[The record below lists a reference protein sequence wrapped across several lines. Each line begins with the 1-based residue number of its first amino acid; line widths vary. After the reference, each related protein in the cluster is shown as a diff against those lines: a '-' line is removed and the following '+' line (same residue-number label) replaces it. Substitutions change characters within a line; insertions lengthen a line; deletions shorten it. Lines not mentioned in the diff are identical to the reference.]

1 VAPRTWRGHTPTSD
15 RKEIVTTIYDQEQEA
30 RSEYRASMR
39 EAFADIRD
47 YAACT
52 TTDLAPPLR
61 RAVWLA
67 IPAVR
72 FGQSVRDEELD
83 RELVLDLVAAQE
95 YGGYFGYS
103 ADQIEDEA
111 DMIVGFWFQDRDAG
125 SAKGG
130 E

>member
-1 VAPRTWRGHTPTSD
+1 MS
-15 RKEIVTTIYDQEQEA
+15 TIYDQEQVA
-30 RSEYRASMR
+30 RDEYRVEMR
-39 EAFADIRD
+39 RAFADIRV
-47 YAACT
+47 YAHIT
-52 TTDLAPPLR
+52 TTDLPPELR
-61 RAVWLA
+61 RAVCLA

-72 FGQSVRDEELD
+72 FGKSVRDEELD

-111 DMIVGFWFQDRDAG
+111 DIIVGHWFQDRDAEC
-125 SAKGG
+125 AKGG

>member
-1 VAPRTWRGHTPTSD
+1 MS
-15 RKEIVTTIYDQEQEA
+15 TIYDQEQVA
-30 RSEYRASMR
+30 RDEYRAEMR
-39 EAFADIRD
+39 RAFADIRV
-47 YAACT
+47 YAHIT
-52 TTDLAPPLR
+52 TTDLPPELR
-61 RAVWLA
+61 RAVCLA

-72 FGQSVRDEELD
+72 FGRSVRDEELD

-111 DMIVGFWFQDRDAG
+111 DIIVGHWFQDRDAG

>member
-1 VAPRTWRGHTPTSD
+1 MS
-15 RKEIVTTIYDQEQEA
+15 TIYDQEQVA
-30 RSEYRASMR
+30 RDEYRVEMR

-47 YAACT
+47 YAAGT

-111 DMIVGFWFQDRDAG
+111 DFIVGHWFQDRDAE